1 METKNVV
8 NYLHEINFSFEF
20 LFGQFLFLI
29 LLFREKVRRRK
40 SKATQRIGMH
50 SYVKASNFKYPIT
63 VILVRKNFVMEVESD
78 QILGGR
84 GSDS

>member
-8 NYLHEINFSFEF
+8 NYLHEINFS
-20 LFGQFLFLI
+20 FGQFLFLI